1 MLFNSVDFAV
11 FLPLVFILYW
21 TVFNRSIRL
30 QNGFLL
36 VASMVFYGWW
46 DWRYLGLVF
55 FNAAIDF
62 FVGRRLQQSENNR
75 TRKAY
80 LALSMVAN
88 LGMLGFFKYY
98 NFFVGSFNDAFTLLG
113 QPLEMRTLSLVLPVG
128 ISFYTF
134 QTMSYTIDIY
144 RRQLSATNDPISFA
158 AYVLFFPQLVAGPIE
173 RATRFLPQFFTAR
186 KFNIDQARDG
196 VRQILWG
203 LFKKVVIADNCAEY
217 VNIVYAD
224 PSAMSGATLALGTL
238 FFAFQI
244 YGDFSGYSDIA
255 IGSGRLL
262 GFNLMRNFNY
272 PYFARDI
279 AEFWKRWHISLST
292 WFRDYLYIPLG
303 GSRGSKAMFV
313 RNSMIVFTVSGFWHG
328 ASWNFIIWG
337 VLNGLYFI
345 PIALFGDRKKNSKE
359 IAVGKA
365 LPSLFEFRGM
375 LTTFGLTCLAWV
387 AFRATDLSDTMTVYQ
402 KIFSPTLFETPFMHS
417 KKAIA
422 ICLLSV
428 GVMFLLEWYN
438 RNHQY
443 GLEFN
448 GRVKRPLRIL
458 VYYGVIALIVAFAPM
473 SEGEF
478 IYFQF

>member
-21 TVFNRSIRL
+21 TVFNRSIRI

-36 VASMVFYGWW
+36 VSSMVFYGWW

-62 FVGRRLQQSENNR
+62 IVGRKLQRSSIPAN
-75 TRKAY
+75 RKAL
-80 LALSMVAN
+80 LAISMVAN

-98 NFFVGSFNDAFTLLG
+98 NFFIGSFNDAFTLLG

-144 RRQLSATNDPISFA
+144 RKQLNATNDPISFA

-173 RATRFLPQFFTAR
+173 RATRFLPQFFTPR
-186 KFNIDQARDG
+186 RFNIDKARDG

-217 VNIVYAD
+217 VNIVFAD
-224 PSAMSGATLALGTL
+224 PSNMTGATLALGTL

-255 IGSGRLL
+255 IGAGRLL
-262 GFNLMRNFNY
+262 GFDLMRNFNY

-303 GSRGSKAMFV
+303 GSRGTKAMFV
-313 RNSMIVFTVSGFWHG
+313 RNSMIVFAVSGFWHG

-337 VLNGLYFI
+337 VLNGLYFV
-345 PIALFGDRKKNSKE
+345 PLALLGDRKKNSKA
-359 IAVGKA
+359 IAPGRW
-365 LPSLFEFRGM
+365 LPSLHEFRGM
-375 LTTFGLTCLAWV
+375 LTTFLITCIAWV
-387 AFRATDLSDTMTVYQ
+387 AFRAVDLTDTLTVYRKFLSSSMLELPQ
-402 KIFSPTLFETPFMHS
+402 LFNPKLVAT
-417 KKAIA
+417 
-422 ICLLSV
+422 CLLSV
-428 GVMFLLEWYN
+428 GIMFLLEWMN
-438 RNHQY
+438 RDRQY
-443 GLEFN
+443 GLQFA
-448 GRVKRPLRIL
+448 GQLSKPMRFA
-458 VYYGVIALIVAFAPM
+458 VYYGVIALIVVFAPM